1 MGARKSKTIAG
12 HVEGAEPMTT
22 TIADRMHVITS
33 VRAAPPSTVIVE
45 WSDNLRAAIDLAGSM
60 HSEQFR
66 KLRRSAT
73 FSRVRVGKWGHSIEW
88 PSGPELSAE
97 TLWLETLSAIGHED
111 TREFLEW
118 RLRNGLSLTE
128 SANALG
134 LSRRMVAYYSNGE
147 KPVPRSVLL
156 ACAGWE
162 ITRAKGRKTR
172 KGATYR
178 VLRLAIL
185 QRMQVTCTYRGK
197 YRELCPL
204 VLGEKEGEQK
214 CLGFQFA
221 GETRSTLPRGGEWR
235 CFFVNEIRDIRLRK
249 GRWYEGDSHKRPQAC
264 VEIIDVDVNI
274 PETLREAV

>member
-1 MGARKSKTIAG
+1 
-12 HVEGAEPMTT
+12 MTAMF
-22 TIADRMHVITS
+22 ADRLHVITS
-33 VRAAPPSTVIVE
+33 VQAQAPSKVILE
-45 WSDNLRAAIDLAGSM
+45 WSDGIRATIDLGETI
-60 HSEQFR
+60 HSSKFR
-66 KLRRSAT
+66 GLRKPAA
-73 FSRVRVGKWGHSIEW
+73 FSRVRVGEWGHSIEW
-88 PSGPELSAE
+88 PAGPELSAE
-97 TLWLETLSAIGHED
+97 ALWLETLSVTGRED

-162 ITRAKGRKTR
+162 VTRTKGRR
-172 KGATYR
+172 KNKSATYR
-178 VLRLAIL
+178 LLRSAIL
-185 QRMQVTCTYRGK
+185 QRMQVTCMYRGK

-204 VLGEKEGEQK
+204 VLGEKDSEQK

-249 GRWYEGDSHKRPQAC
+249 GRWHEGDSHRRPQAC

-274 PETLREAV
+274 PETLKEAV